1 MKYVANAIQV
11 TNQHLESDIA
21 RWVWWCVI
29 ALGKE
34 WQCKLGAVWI
44 VNCGGGNCAVIG
56 CFFGA
61 KGLIYIAG
69 QKREKA
75 VRVAV
80 EDLF

>member
-1 MKYVANAIQV
+1 M
-11 TNQHLESDIA
+11 
-21 RWVWWCVI
+21 
-29 ALGKE
+29 
-34 WQCKLGAVWI
+34 
-44 VNCGGGNCAVIG
+44 IG